1 MLKKKFFAKAM
12 AFAMAAGLL
21 AAAAPVGA
29 VRAADGDTTTG
40 TEVVKVEG
48 KIDYTNYTLTITP
61 KTGDNYVFLEVLKKK
76 ADTKPGTIYPYPC
89 KDGAV
94 TIDLSFLK
102 AAKPSY
108 IKIWGDKN
116 TERVS
121 MTVSGQ
127 PAKSKFK
134 YTPQEAPVKGAD
146 EADDAFAEKLL
157 KYYKDS
163 FGITG
168 TGNYEFKPLY
178 GYAWNYLGKLDL
190 ATAKVAGTT
199 LVMREAAVES
209 EAAAGDKPAVVG
221 APAGAEV
228 KVKVSAMPKAPK
240 VTIDY
245 TKDTVKLPKKAQYG
259 IIDANGDLKYVDC
272 AAGGAIAP
280 SKILE
285 EVGKAAGLKD
295 TESSKALTEYVKA
308 GIEDDFTLVVRT
320 KDDRKNGVSLPAFV
334 TVKAHPTFTDN
345 ESGKLLGGTDGTTE
359 IATYK
364 FDDAGATLTF
374 SAGGF
379 EYKNSGRNGEKWV
392 KVTSGKAI
400 KGKTSL
406 TLRIAGVKDK
416 DEKKCSLPSVTEVTI
431 AKDMTAVEI
440 TNTGDLKV
448 EANKTLALTV
458 KVTDKKGET
467 VASPALT
474 WTSSDETKA
483 TVANGT
489 VSGVAAGNVTITVS
503 YTAGEGDKAVTVTDK
518 VEIEVTAAP
527 AA

>member
-29 VRAADGDTTTG
+29 VRAVEGETSGDTG
-40 TEVVKVEG
+40 AEAVKVEG
-48 KIDYTNYTLTITP
+48 EINYTNYTLTITP
-61 KTGDNYVFLEVLKKK
+61 KTGNNYVFLEVLKKEG
-76 ADTKPGTIYPYPC
+76 DTKPGTIYPYPC

-108 IKIWGDKN
+108 IRIWGDKN
-116 TERVS
+116 TEKVR

-134 YTPQEAPVKGAD
+134 YTVKEAPVKGAD

-157 KYYKDS
+157 KYYKES

-178 GYAWNYLGKLDL
+178 GRAWNGLADLDL

-199 LVMREAAVES
+199 LVMREAAVENKAAAEG
-209 EAAAGDKPAVVG
+209 EAAVAG

-259 IIDANGDLKYVDC
+259 IIDANGDLKYIDC

-285 EVGKAAGLKD
+285 EVGKAAGLTD
-295 TESSKALTEYVKA
+295 TESSKALTEYVDA
-308 GIEDDFTLVVRT
+308 GIDKGFTLVVRT
-320 KDDRKNGVSLPAFV
+320 KDDKKGVSLPAFV
-334 TVKAHPTFTDN
+334 TVKAHPTFTDD
-345 ESGKLLGGTDGTTE
+345 EAGKLLGGADGTAE

-379 EYKNSGRNGEKWV
+379 EYKNGEKWA

-416 DEKKCSLPSVTEVTI
+416 DETKSSLPSVTEVTI

-448 EANKTLALTV
+448 EAGKTLALTV
-458 KVTDKKGET
+458 KVTDKKGEA
-467 VASPALT
+467 VANPTLT

-489 VSGVAAGNVTITVS
+489 VTAKAAGKVTITVS

-527 AA
+527 KA

>member
-29 VRAADGDTTTG
+29 VRAEGETTEG
-40 TEVVKVEG
+40 TEAVKVEG
-48 KIDYTNYTLTITP
+48 AIDYTNYTLTITP
-61 KTGDNYVFLEVLKKK
+61 KTGDNYVFLEVLKKE

-116 TERVS
+116 TEKVS

-127 PAKSKFK
+127 PEKSKFK
-134 YTPQEAPVKGAD
+134 YYVKEAPVKGAD

-157 KYYKDS
+157 KYYKES

-178 GYAWNYLGKLDL
+178 GHAWSDLVDLDL

-199 LVMREAAVES
+199 LVMREAAVENK
-209 EAAAGDKPAVVG
+209 AAEGDQAAVVG

-259 IIDANGDLKYVDC
+259 IIDANGDLKYIDC
-272 AAGGAIAP
+272 AEGGAIAP

-285 EVGKAAGLKD
+285 EVGKAAGLTD
-295 TESSKALTEYVKA
+295 TESSKALTEYVEA
-308 GIEDDFTLVVRT
+308 GIDNGFTLVVRT
-320 KDDRKNGVSLPAFV
+320 KDDKKGVSVPAFV
-334 TVKAHPTFTDN
+334 TVKAHPTFTDD
-345 ESGKLLGGTDGTTE
+345 ESGKLLGGAEGATE
-359 IATYK
+359 LATYK
-364 FDDAGATLTF
+364 FDDAGVTLTF
-374 SAGGF
+374 TAGGF
-379 EYKNSGRNGEKWV
+379 EYKNGEKWT
-392 KVTSGKAI
+392 KITSGRAI

-416 DEKKCSLPSVTEVTI
+416 DETKSSLPSVTEVTI

-458 KVTDKKGET
+458 KVTDKKGEA
-467 VASPALT
+467 VADPTLT

-489 VSGVAAGNVTITVS
+489 VTGVAAGKVTITVS
-503 YTAGEGDKAVTVTDK
+503 YTVGEGDKAVTVTDK

>member
-29 VRAADGDTTTG
+29 VRAAEGGTTEG
-40 TEVVKVEG
+40 TEAVKVEG
-48 KIDYTNYTLTITP
+48 DIDYTYYTLTITP
-61 KTGDNYVFLEVLKKK
+61 KTGDNYVFLEVLKKEG
-76 ADTKPGTIYPYPC
+76 DTKPGTIYPYPC

-108 IKIWGDKN
+108 IRIWGDKN
-116 TERVS
+116 TEKVNK
-121 MTVSGQ
+121 TVNAQ
-127 PAKSKFK
+127 PPKSKFK
-134 YTPQEAPVKGAD
+134 YTPKEAPVKGAD

-157 KYYKDS
+157 KYYKES

-178 GYAWNYLGKLDL
+178 GREWNDLADLDL

-199 LVMREAAVES
+199 LVMREAAVENKAAAEG
-209 EAAAGDKPAVVG
+209 EAAVAG

-245 TKDTVKLPKKAQYG
+245 AKDTIKLPKKAQYG
-259 IIDANGDLKYVDC
+259 IIDVNGDLKYIDC

-285 EVGKAAGLKD
+285 EVGKAAGLTD
-295 TESSKALTEYVKA
+295 TESSKALTKYVDA
-308 GIEDDFTLVVRT
+308 GIDKGFTLVVRT
-320 KDDRKNGVSLPAFV
+320 KDDKKGVSLPAFV
-334 TVKAHPTFTDN
+334 TVKAHPTFTDD
-345 ESGKLLGGTDGTTE
+345 EAGKLLGGADGTAE

-379 EYKNSGRNGEKWV
+379 EYKNGEKWA

-416 DEKKCSLPSVTEVTI
+416 DETKCSLPSVTEVTI

-448 EANKTLALTV
+448 EAGKTLALTV
-458 KVTDKKGET
+458 KVTDKKGEA
-467 VASPALT
+467 VANPTLT
-474 WTSSDETKA
+474 WTSSAEAKA

-489 VSGVAAGNVTITVS
+489 VTGVAAGKVTITVS

>member
-29 VRAADGDTTTG
+29 VRATDGNTNTDT
-40 TEVVKVEG
+40 EAVKVEG
-48 KIDYTNYTLTITP
+48 EIDYTNYTLTITP
-61 KTGDNYVFLEVLKKK
+61 KTGDNYVFLEVLKKE

-108 IKIWGDKN
+108 IRIWGDKN
-116 TERVS
+116 TEKVS

-134 YTPQEAPVKGAD
+134 YTVKEAPVKGTG
-146 EADDAFAEKLL
+146 ETDDAFAEKLL

-178 GYAWNYLGKLDL
+178 GYAWDYLENLDL

-209 EAAAGDKPAVVG
+209 EAAAEGKPAVVG

-285 EVGKAAGLKD
+285 EVGKAAGKTD
-295 TESSKALTEYVKA
+295 TALTEYVEA
-308 GIEDDFTLVVRT
+308 GIEDGFTLVVRT
-320 KDDRKNGVSLPAFV
+320 KDDKKGVSLPAFV

-345 ESGKLLGGTDGTTE
+345 ESGKLLGGADGTAE

-379 EYKNSGRNGEKWV
+379 EYKNGEKWA

-416 DEKKCSLPSVTEVTI
+416 DETKCSLPSVTEVTI

-448 EANKTLALTV
+448 EAGKTLALTV
-458 KVTDKKGET
+458 KVTDKKGEA

-489 VSGVAAGNVTITVS
+489 VTAKAAGKVTITVS
-503 YTAGEGDKAVTVTDK
+503 YTAGERQ
-518 VEIEVTAAP
+518 E
-527 AA
+527 

>member
-29 VRAADGDTTTG
+29 VRAGDPVEG
-40 TEVVKVEG
+40 TEAVKVKGE
-48 KIDYTNYTLTITP
+48 IDYINYTLTITP
-61 KTGDNYVFLEVLKKK
+61 KTGDNYVFLEVLKKEG
-76 ADTKPGTIYPYPC
+76 DTKPGTIYPYPC
-89 KDGAV
+89 KAGAV

-108 IKIWGDKN
+108 IRIWGDKN
-116 TERVS
+116 TEKVS

-134 YTPQEAPVKGAD
+134 YTVKEAPVKD

-178 GYAWNYLGKLDL
+178 GHAWSDLADLDL

-209 EAAAGDKPAVVG
+209 EAAAEGKPAVVG

-285 EVGKAAGLKD
+285 EVGKAAGKTD
-295 TESSKALTEYVKA
+295 TALTEYVEA
-308 GIEDDFTLVVRT
+308 GIEDGFTLVVRT
-320 KDDRKNGVSLPAFV
+320 KDDKKGVSLPAFV

-345 ESGKLLGGTDGTTE
+345 ESGKLLGGADGATE

-364 FDDAGATLTF
+364 FDDAGVTLTF

-379 EYKNSGRNGEKWV
+379 EYKNGEKWT
-392 KVTSGKAI
+392 KITSGRAI

-416 DEKKCSLPSVTEVTI
+416 DETKSSLPSVTEVTI

-448 EANKTLALTV
+448 EAGQTLALTV
-458 KVTDKKGET
+458 KVTDKKGEA
-467 VASPALT
+467 VANPTLT

-489 VSGVAAGNVTITVS
+489 VTAKAAGKVTITVS
-503 YTAGEGDKAVTVTDK
+503 YTAGEGNKAVTVTDK
-518 VEIEVTAAP
+518 VEVEVTAAP
-527 AA
+527 TTTP

>member
-40 TEVVKVEG
+40 TEAVKVEG
-48 KIDYTNYTLTITP
+48 EIDYTNYTLTITP
-61 KTGDNYVFLEVLKKK
+61 KTGDNYVFLEVLKKE

-108 IKIWGDKN
+108 IRIWGDKN
-116 TERVS
+116 TEKVS

-134 YTPQEAPVKGAD
+134 YTVKEAPVKGAD

-178 GYAWNYLGKLDL
+178 GYAWDYLENLDL

-285 EVGKAAGLKD
+285 EVGKAAGLTD

-308 GIEDDFTLVVRT
+308 GIEDGFTLVVRT
-320 KDDRKNGVSLPAFV
+320 KDDKKGVSLPAFV

-345 ESGKLLGGTDGTTE
+345 ESGKLLGGADGTAE

-379 EYKNSGRNGEKWV
+379 EYKNGEKWA

-416 DEKKCSLPSVTEVTI
+416 DETKCSLPSVTEVTI

-448 EANKTLALTV
+448 EAGKTLALTV
-458 KVTDKKGET
+458 KVTDKKGEA
-467 VASPALT
+467 VANPTLT
-474 WTSSDETKA
+474 WTSGDETKA

-489 VSGVAAGNVTITVS
+489 VSGVAAGKVTITVS

>member
-29 VRAADGDTTTG
+29 VRAAEGDTTEG
-40 TEVVKVEG
+40 TQAVKVEG
-48 KIDYTNYTLTITP
+48 DIDYINYTLTITP
-61 KTGDNYVFLEVLKKK
+61 KTGDNYVFLEVLKKEG
-76 ADTKPGTIYPYPC
+76 DTKPGTIYPYPC

-108 IKIWGDKN
+108 IRIWGDKN
-116 TERVS
+116 TEKVS

-134 YTPQEAPVKGAD
+134 YTVKEAPVKGAD

-157 KYYKDS
+157 KYYKES

-178 GYAWNYLGKLDL
+178 GHAWSDLADLDL

-199 LVMREAAVES
+199 LVMREAAVENK
-209 EAAAGDKPAVVG
+209 AAEGDQAAVVG

-228 KVKVSAMPKAPK
+228 KVKVSAMAKAPK

-259 IIDANGDLKYVDC
+259 IIDANGDLKYIDC

-285 EVGKAAGLKD
+285 EVGKAAGLTD
-295 TESSKALTEYVKA
+295 TESSKALTEYVEA
-308 GIEDDFTLVVRT
+308 GINKGFTLVVRT
-320 KDDRKNGVSLPAFV
+320 KDDKKGVSLPAFV
-334 TVKAHPTFTDN
+334 TVKAHPTFTDD
-345 ESGKLLGGTDGTTE
+345 EAGKLLGGADGTAE

-379 EYKNSGRNGEKWV
+379 EYKNGEKWA

-416 DEKKCSLPSVTEVTI
+416 DETKCSLPSVTEVTI

-448 EANKTLALTV
+448 EAGKTLALTV
-458 KVTDKKGET
+458 KVTDKKGEA
-467 VASPALT
+467 VANPTLT
-474 WTSSDETKA
+474 WTSSADAKA

-489 VSGVAAGNVTITVS
+489 VTGVAAGKVTITVS